1 MQKEQFITYRYLS
14 YVAVIATAAAAVLV
28 FLIGVM
34 KTIEAYATFLRQLS
48 TPLVNEPAAV
58 NKSIALLV
66 QSIDLFLIGMVFL
79 VFSYGVTTL
88 FIKKIELPESSV
100 LNWVRIDNIN
110 HLKVVL
116 GEMIIIVL
124 FVNFLEI
131 VLLNAAD
138 LTLEMLVLPVGIV
151 LLALALK
158 FLDLRGQN
166 RP

>member
-66 QSIDLFLIGMVFL
+66 QSIDLFLIGMVFM

-88 FIKKIELPESSV
+88 FIKKIELPESNV
-100 LNWVRIDNIN
+100 LNWVRMDNIN

-138 LTLEMLVLPVGIV
+138 LTFEMLALPVGIV

-158 FLDLRGQN
+158 FLDLSGEK